1 MHNNLATNIRK
12 IFPNLRWKKAKLITS
27 GWDYDILLLDDNF
40 VVRIP
45 KNIEAKKRMLVDFC
59 LLTYLQKKN

>member
-45 KNIEAKKRMLVDFC
+45 KNIEAKK
-59 LLTYLQKKN
+59 N